1 MRLQLSMVTE
11 DNLTRDSLTRDEARE
26 AIEILILRKDNSDN
40 LLIGLSAID
49 VALIAILITLFS
61 NLHSLLISKS
71 LLSIVFAIIILI
83 VLVAVLYI
91 SLLIR
96 KTVKSEKSKS
106 KYIKNRIDKL
116 AKNHGLE
123 DFKNSIASE
132 KEW

>member
-1 MRLQLSMVTE
+1 MVTE
-11 DNLTRDSLTRDEARE
+11 DDLMRDSLTRDEARE

-71 LLSIVFAIIILI
+71 LFSIVFAIIIFI

-106 KYIKNRIDKL
+106 KDIKNRMDKL

-123 DFKNSIASE
+123 DFKNAIASE